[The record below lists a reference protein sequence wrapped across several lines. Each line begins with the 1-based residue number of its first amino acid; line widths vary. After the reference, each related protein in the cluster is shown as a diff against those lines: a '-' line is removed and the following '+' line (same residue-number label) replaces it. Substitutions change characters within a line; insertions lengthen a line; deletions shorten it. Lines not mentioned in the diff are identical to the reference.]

1 MRILLASAAFALVAL
16 MGTAHAAGHA
26 TWPEPARQVE
36 ADEECRT
43 VSNSQAVTGNVADSS
58 LATTILEFDR
68 GAVRVWPDRD
78 DAPMFNERTF
88 VAKVTYTRSR
98 CGRPGEVFGEA
109 APKRCDA
116 TGCEDDLGPG
126 LDFGGARV
134 GDRVTLQSCAHGTG
148 SDDFLEATRVWAG
161 QADGRWKLMARRE
174 KLVDRCAI
182 E

>member
-1 MRILLASAAFALVAL
+1 MSIRSASAAIALFIIT
-16 MGTAHAAGHA
+16 GTAHAAGHA

-43 VSNSQAVTGNVADSS
+43 VSNSQAVTGHVADSP
-58 LATTILEFDR
+58 LAGTIREFDR
-68 GAVRVWPDRD
+68 GAVRARPERD

-116 TGCEDDLGPG
+116 TGCEDDLAPG
-126 LDFGGARV
+126 LEFSGEKI
-134 GDRVTLQSCAHGTG
+134 GDRVALQTCAHGTG
-148 SDDFLEATRVWAG
+148 TGDFVEAMRVWVG
-161 QADGRWKLMARRE
+161 QPDGRWKLVARRE